1 MPKDEK
7 PEKKPTAHQELN
19 SKPTPREVWC
29 GHLHSSIEDA
39 IVHAERNL
47 GMRGQPTEPYWST
60 MRFTDSYVNGWQ
72 INPRKR
78 YRLDFAKDF
87 AEENRKAAVWSGT
100 PHLKGTQ
107 GVHVNEENFDNPVNS
122 GVSKVCHPTE
132 ASLQWADTY
141 WNKWTRKYRH
151 R

>member
-7 PEKKPTAHQELN
+7 PEKQSSKYQETYN
-19 SKPTPREVWC
+19 RSTPREVWC
-29 GHLHSSIEDA
+29 GQVHSGIEEA

-47 GMRGQPTEPYWST
+47 GMRGKAAEPYWGT
-60 MRFTDSYVNGWQ
+60 MRFTDSVVVGWKVNE
-72 INPRKR
+72 RKR

-87 AEENRKAAVWSGT
+87 ARAHGDAGLLVEVLGDDRVVGVDVDDPQNR
-100 PHLKGTQ
+100 
-107 GVHVNEENFDNPVNS
+107 

-141 WNKWTRKYRH
+141 WNKWTRQYKH

>member
-7 PEKKPTAHQELN
+7 PEKQSSKYQETYN
-19 SKPTPREVWC
+19 QRAPREVWC
-29 GHLHSSIEDA
+29 GQVHSSIEEA

-47 GMRGQPTEPYWST
+47 GMRGKPAEPYWGT
-60 MRFTDSYVNGWQ
+60 MRFSDSVVVGWKVND
-72 INPRKR
+72 RKR

-87 AEENRKAAVWSGT
+87 AQENQAAAKWSGT
-100 PHLKGTQ
+100 SQLKGSK
-107 GVHVNEENFDNPVNS
+107 GVHVNEENFDDPQNR

-141 WNKWTRKYRH
+141 WNKWTRQYKH

>member
-1 MPKDEK
+1 MPKEDSAK
-7 PEKKPTAHQELN
+7 PNTNYQQANTRQ
-19 SKPTPREVWC
+19 SPREVWC

-47 GMRGQPTEPYWST
+47 GMRGQPAEPYWGT

-72 INPRKR
+72 VNAKKR
-78 YRLDFAKDF
+78 YRLDFAKNF
-87 AEENRKAAVWSGT
+87 TEENRKAAVWSGT

-107 GVHVNEENFDNPVNS
+107 GVHVNQENFDDPLNP

-141 WNKWTRKYRH
+141 WNKWTRKYRQ